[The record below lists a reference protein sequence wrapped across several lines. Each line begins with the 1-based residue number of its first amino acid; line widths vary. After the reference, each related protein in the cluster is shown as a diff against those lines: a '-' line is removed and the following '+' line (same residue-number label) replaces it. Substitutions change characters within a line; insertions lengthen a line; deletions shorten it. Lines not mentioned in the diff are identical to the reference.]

1 MLRLLCC
8 GGFCSLRGVFRIGA
22 LCSLPRDN
30 GLSRCPWPLRHIGPR
45 VPTKILS
52 HELAPL
58 QGGIT
63 CAILCFCMPNP
74 CCDFRQAE
82 AVGATRVETARS
94 KLLRV
99 PVPINGFSHQV
110 TLRALGWLPPHAAP
124 LAR

>member
-1 MLRLLCC
+1 MCPEGPNC
-8 GGFCSLRGVFRIGA
+8 AFCAAVASARCLASSA
-22 LCSLPRDN
+22 LAHLVCSRPRDN
-30 GLSRCPWPLRHIGPR
+30 GPSRCPWPLRHIGLR
-45 VPTKILS
+45 VPTKILT
-52 HELAPL
+52 HGLAPM

-99 PVPINGFSHQV
+99 PVPMGFR
-110 TLRALGWLPPHAAP
+110 TR
-124 LAR
+124 